1 MADAVAAAI
10 RRASAQARYA
20 MEQLDEA
27 ALDEL
32 ERIYQ
37 AAAEDVRGSIRAAA
51 AAGGREAVQLAQLRD
66 LLAQVEAQLDGLA
79 RLRDQVLNGAIEQA
93 AQLGVRPLTGVGL
106 AVTGQGAAEVLSG
119 QVAAEV
125 VDEAV
130 NFVRTFRAEDGLSL
144 SDRLWRVDRGAKDAV
159 MGMIEQAVVQGW
171 NADKAAAELAYRGLP
186 VPVATRQAQQGAQA
200 TRLVRAGDVLE
211 DSTTGPLASTLR
223 VARTEI
229 NRAHGEAYMSGAE
242 RAPGFVGFRF
252 LLSPAHPRPDV
263 CDLLASQNL
272 HGLGRGVYPTRK
284 ATPWP
289 AHPNTLSFVVAV
301 FEDELTDADREGRET
316 TLEALQR
323 LAPEIR
329 EGVLGPTKATYFDQG
344 LLTRGMVRAKVG
356 TVQQRLRRTGRL
368 PAG

>member
-1 MADAVAAAI
+1 
-10 RRASAQARYA
+10 
-20 MEQLDEA
+20 MEQLDQT

-32 ERIYQ
+32 ERIYS
-37 AAAEDVRGSIRAAA
+37 AAAEDVRSAIRAAA
-51 AAGGREAVQLAQLRD
+51 AAGGRDTVQLAQLRA
-66 LLAQVEAQLDGLA
+66 LLDQVEATLAGLA
-79 RLRDQVLNGAIEQA
+79 QARNGVLDSAIEQA
-93 AQLGVRPLTGVGL
+93 AQLGVRPLTGPGL
-106 AVTGQGAAEVLSG
+106 AVTGQGVAEVLSG
-119 QVAAEV
+119 PAAAEV
-125 VDEAV
+125 VDTAI
-130 NFVRTFRAEDGLSL
+130 NFVRTFRAADGLSL

-186 VPVATRQAQQGAQA
+186 VPDGTRAAQQGAQVQ
-200 TRLVRAGDVLE
+200 RLVRAGDVLE
-211 DSTTGPLASTLR
+211 DTAAGPMASALR

-263 CDLLASQNL
+263 CDLLAKQNL
-272 HGLGRGVYPTRK
+272 HGLGPGVYPTRK
-284 ATPWP
+284 ETPWP

-301 FEDELTDADREGRET
+301 FEDEVTDAHREGRET

-323 LAPEIR
+323 LAPDIR
-329 EGVLGPTKATYFDQG
+329 EGVLGPTKADYFDQG

-368 PAG
+368 PGG